1 MISLDLFRFY
11 KNFYEQLFVCI
22 STKLQEM
29 LIGPIINYS
38 LHFKRVSTSKGGKG
52 DTKGLQ
58 IKFRTPSGRKVQM
71 WDLENQK
78 AFSSLRN
85 HKHYSSLFFHSQQN
99 KEVLIYIT
107 IT

>member
-1 MISLDLFRFY
+1 
-11 KNFYEQLFVCI
+11 VCI

-29 LIGPIINYS
+29 LIEPIINYS
-38 LHFKRVSTSKGGKG
+38 LHFNRATTSKGGGKG

-58 IKFRTPSGRKVQM
+58 IKFSAPSGRKVQV
-71 WDLENQK
+71 WILENQK

-85 HKHYSSLFFHSQQN
+85 HRHYSSLLFHSQQN